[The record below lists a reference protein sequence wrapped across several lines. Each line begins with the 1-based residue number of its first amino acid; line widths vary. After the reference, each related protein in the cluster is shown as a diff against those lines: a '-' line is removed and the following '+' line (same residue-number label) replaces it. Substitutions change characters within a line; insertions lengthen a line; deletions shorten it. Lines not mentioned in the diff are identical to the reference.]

1 MFFVV
6 AWVCKLIIA
15 KRHVAH
21 RQIETVV
28 GKIHTLKPI
37 YCDMGIWVKLLCNPA
52 CDRIQFHTVKGR
64 LLHLLRQ
71 KPEEI
76 AHAHGRLQN
85 GFWL

>member
-1 MFFVV
+1 MLLVI
-6 AWVCKLIIA
+6 AWVGKLVVA

-37 YCDMGIWVKLLCNPA
+37 YCDMSVGIKLLCNPA
-52 CDRIQFHTVKGR
+52 CDGIQFNTVKGS
-64 LLHLLRQ
+64 LLHLFRQ
-71 KPEEI
+71 KSEEI
-76 AHAHGRLQN
+76 AHTHGRLQN